1 MGHYLSITEEQRAQ
15 MLEAIGLSSVEE
27 LYSAVPSE
35 LVLKNGLDLPSGLS
49 ELEVLREMTA
59 LYAAFTSGQPSR
71 SKASDTSPSGSRR
84 GWTRATISVVSDCAC
99 GDHQELS
106 RSAGRPSPNRTCG
119 RMCSLL
125 CQAS

>member
-1 MGHYLSITEEQRAQ
+1 MGHCLSITEEQRAQ

-59 LYAAFTSGQPSR
+59 LSAKNKVFPTIF
-71 SKASDTSPSGSRR
+71 R
-84 GWTRATISVVSDCAC
+84 GAGAYRHYIPAIVSAV
-99 GDHQELS
+99 
-106 RSAGRPSPNRTCG
+106 N
-119 RMCSLL
+119 
-125 CQAS
+125 